1 MRQGGGGTGRG
12 TEGVVVMASNMADF
26 DQPASSHRS
35 INIKVQELAKEQQ
48 RCHKEV
54 SCDLGLPPGRK
65 PGAGG
70 RGGGG
75 VGWGS

>member
-1 MRQGGGGTGRG
+1 MRQGGGGGRG
-12 TEGVVVMASNMADF
+12 AGGGGVMANNMADF

-54 SCDLGLPPGRK
+54 SCDLGLPRR
-65 PGAGG
+65 AW
-70 RGGGG
+70 GG